1 MEVGVKHTNEL
12 GGTLVIELLDGNVYE
27 VSRYNS
33 DFSVRA
39 DEGSE
44 PPTSKQTKIMTSM
57 YLMSSCS
64 KR

>member
-33 DFSVRA
+33 ELNVKA

-44 PPTSKQTKIMTSM
+44 PPTFKQTKIMTSM
-57 YLMSSCS
+57 YLKSSCS

>member
-33 DFSVRA
+33 GFSVRA
-39 DEGSE
+39 DKGSE

-57 YLMSSCS
+57 YLMSGCS